1 MPVFSTILRFTQF
14 VSNVTNHPIGIPDM
28 QSHHATFYSTFE
40 CPVRSEIPGFIN
52 KGLIPPLVAFRIHH
66 RIDDI
71 VFNHKFL
78 KGSVRQLL

>member
-40 CPVRSEIPGFIN
+40 CPVRSEIPGFVN
-52 KGLIPPLVAFRIHH
+52 KGLILSIHH
-66 RIDDI
+66 RINVI

-78 KGSVRQLL
+78 KGSVCQLL